1 MNQHRFA
8 SMLLAAAM
16 VFFLISCGG
25 GTSNEQKSTSD
36 STTTDTTAT
45 TTAPTTQT
53 PTSTIVTTPQNMMV
67 VTHKVKDF
75 AKWKASYDANDSLKL
90 ANGIH
95 NYVVGR
101 GTPDT
106 SMVLVAT
113 KVDDVNK
120 AKAFGK
126 SAALK
131 NAMAKSGVMGAP
143 TIHYTTMVWQDTGTV
158 STTLRVRS
166 MFTVKDWDAWKKSF
180 DSTMTLTAPDNGLK
194 PRAYGHDAD
203 DNHKVTLVAL
213 VLDSTKAAA
222 WFKSDELKKRRAAA
236 GVVGE
241 PQRMFYNVVQR
252 Y

>member
-1 MNQHRFA
+1 MNQHKFSA
-8 SMLLAAAM
+8 TLFCVALA
-16 VFFLISCGG
+16 FFLISCGG
-25 GTSNEQKSTSD
+25 GSSNEQKSTSD

-53 PTSTIVTTPQNMMV
+53 PTSTIVTTPQDMMV

-90 ANGIH
+90 AYGVH

-126 SAALK
+126 SATLK
-131 NAMAKSGVMGAP
+131 NAMAKGGVIGAP
-143 TIHYTTMVWQDTGTV
+143 SIHYTTMVWQETAV
-158 STTLRVRS
+158 ISTTARVRS
-166 MFTVKDWDAWKKSF
+166 TFTVKDWDTWKKMF
-180 DSTMTLTAPDNGLK
+180 DSSMQTKMDNGLMA
-194 PRAYGHDAD
+194 RAYGHDVD
-203 DNHKVTLVAL
+203 DNHKVTLVSA
-213 VLDSTKAAA
+213 VLDSAKAAA
-222 WFKSDELKKRRAAA
+222 WFKSDELKKRRVAS
-236 GVVGE
+236 GVIGE
-241 PQRMFYNVVQR
+241 PQRFFFNIAQLY
-252 Y
+252 